1 MNIKHLALEFQK
13 LKKIEKKITSPFNQE
28 YYFVSTFYNTSK
40 HKPESFYKPISK
52 IFKFED

>member
-13 LKKIEKKITSPFNQE
+13 LKKIGKKITSPFNQE